1 MKANCKKTPLFSMFG
16 ENPETACG
24 SAEVLDAIHG
34 KGFFCGVQE
43 IDGPLSY
50 GKIHFLDGSIFIGD
64 FEEDSSNLSLGTLI
78 HEDGE
83 RIASGIFDGGDLL
96 NGTITFSDGRIFY
109 AKDRFDEDGT
119 YDGAMFEAD
128 GTWSQGVYDAKTMK
142 LIDGWKINAD
152 GKVERIE

>member
-1 MKANCKKTPLFSMFG
+1 MKADCNNKTPLFSMFG
-16 ENPETACG
+16 ENPETVCG

-34 KGFFCGVQE
+34 RGLFLGVQK
-43 IDGPLSY
+43 IDGPLRY
-50 GKIHFLDGSIFIGD
+50 GKVKFLDGSIFIGD
-64 FEEDSSNLSLGTLI
+64 FDEESNLGLGTFI
-78 HEDGE
+78 SRDGK
-83 RIASGIFDGGDLL
+83 IASGIFDDGELL
-96 NGTITFSDGRIFY
+96 TGTIDFPDGRIFY

-142 LIDGWKINAD
+142 LLNGWKINAD